1 MVRRSAITAIGGFPC
16 GVRSGEDLLAWARLA
31 ARHSIA
37 YSLRPLATYCL
48 GFSNPRP
55 PEPSD
60 FVGAQLEILARDN
73 STIPG
78 IRRYVAEWYKMRMCR
93 CIAHR
98 MLRLAAMAYF
108 KSITFNPF
116 QLKIY
121 HAIYHFSRVKL
132 PAR

>member
-16 GVRSGEDLLAWARLA
+16 GVRSGEDLLTWARLA

-60 FVGAQLEILARDN
+60 FVGAQLEIL
-73 STIPG
+73 G

>member
-1 MVRRSAITAIGGFPC
+1 
-16 GVRSGEDLLAWARLA
+16 
-31 ARHSIA
+31 
-37 YSLRPLATYCL
+37 
-48 GFSNPRP
+48 RP

-121 HAIYHFSRVKL
+121 HAIYRFSRVKL